1 MPHCIEPRQHLVAVV
16 AYEGLGTFEYGIAAE
31 IFGQNRPD
39 VGSNWYRLI
48 TVAVTAG
55 PLRAIG
61 GIWFEADFGIDAL
74 EVADTIVLPGWTG
87 PDVPVPA
94 ALTEA
99 LRQAHERGARL
110 VSICTGAFILAAAG
124 LLDGLR
130 AATHWHYAQQ
140 LAVKYPAVRVDPDVL
155 YIDNNPIFTSAGS
168 AAGIDLLLHIVR
180 LDHGPQKANAVARS
194 LVMAPHRQGGQAQFI
209 ERPMPLVEHSRLAP
223 LLDRVRSDFGRPYP
237 ILELA
242 RSAGMSE
249 RTFNRRFRES
259 LGMSPG
265 EWLVRTRIDAVRAQL
280 EMSTATID
288 EVSSRCGFSTVGALR
303 HHFRKRVGMSPR
315 EYRQRFAGQE
325 SIDGK

>member
-1 MPHCIEPRQHLVAVV
+1 MPLSMAKREPSSSIPAPTFRSLAKSQARGLTGVLQRSEAPSSGRSGSPGKAPTGASLDLMCLSERSSQSIARVRERHKPMPHCIEPRQHLVAVV

-61 GIWFEADFGIDAL
+61 GIWFEADFSIDAL

-223 LLDRVRSDFGRPYP
+223 LLDRV
-237 ILELA
+237 
-242 RSAGMSE
+242 
-249 RTFNRRFRES
+249 
-259 LGMSPG
+259 
-265 EWLVRTRIDAVRAQL
+265 
-280 EMSTATID
+280 
-288 EVSSRCGFSTVGALR
+288 
-303 HHFRKRVGMSPR
+303 
-315 EYRQRFAGQE
+315 
-325 SIDGK
+325 